1 MTLAELLVAACI
13 TTLVTGAAIAAVV
26 PLQRSFAAHPE
37 VASLTQ
43 RTRVVVE
50 LLSADLRRASLVLPY
65 RIGDVNSD
73 ISRGVFYQD
82 NVASTVSDSI
92 EAVARGAVV
101 PSESH
106 TYHLKQDAEGIWQLM
121 QYDGHLSDQP
131 AVEDVIA
138 IQFEYFGSGDPPV
151 TSLNV
156 NGNVRVTYGPLP
168 PPLAVDDPADAWG
181 AGENCTIANAAG
193 RYLPRLQNLGAGEVP
208 IGEPLLVDGPW
219 CPDAAHAFRFDA
231 DLLRIRRV
239 RVHLRLQAARPFRGL
254 PGAWF
259 ANSGSA
265 GDPWRYVP
273 DEHVTLDVMPRNIH
287 VAR

>member
-13 TTLVTGAAIAAVV
+13 TTLVTGAALAAVV

-73 ISRGVFYQD
+73 IFRGVFYRD
-82 NVASTVSDSI
+82 NVASTVTDSI

-106 TYHLKQDAEGIWQLM
+106 TYHLKQDVEGIWQLM

-138 IQFEYFGSGDPPV
+138 IQFEYFGSGDPPM
-151 TSLNV
+151 TSLNA
-156 NGNVRVTYGPLP
+156 NGDVRVTYGPLP
-168 PPLAVDDPADAWG
+168 PPPAIDDPADVWG
-181 AGENCTIANAAG
+181 AGENCTIANDTG
-193 RYLPRLQNLGAGEVP
+193 RYVPRLQNLGAGEVP
-208 IGEPLLVDGPW
+208 IGQALLVDGPW

-231 DLLRIRRV
+231 DLLRVRRV

-254 PGAWF
+254 PGVWF
-259 ANSGSA
+259 ANGGSA
-265 GDPWRYVP
+265 GDPWRSVP
-273 DEHVTLDVMPRNIH
+273 DEDVTLDVMPRNTH

>member
-13 TTLVTGAAIAAVV
+13 TTLVTGAALAAVV

-73 ISRGVFYQD
+73 ISRGVFYRD
-82 NVASTVSDSI
+82 NVASTVTDSI

-121 QYDGHLSDQP
+121 QYDGHLSEQP

-151 TSLNV
+151 ASLNA
-156 NGNVRVTYGPLP
+156 NGDVRVTYGPLP
-168 PPLAVDDPADAWG
+168 PPPAVDDPADVWG

-193 RYLPRLQNLGAGEVP
+193 RYVPRLQNLGAGEVP
-208 IGEPLLVDGPW
+208 IGQALLVDGPW
-219 CPDAAHAFRFDA
+219 CPDAAHAFKFDA
-231 DLLRIRRV
+231 DLLRVRRV

-259 ANSGSA
+259 ANGGSA
-265 GDPWRYVP
+265 GDPWRSVP
-273 DEHVTLDVMPRNIH
+273 DEHVTLDVMPRNTH